1 MESHNV
7 AAAHLSP
14 EDIDADLANQRKEV
28 IAPPIRSSMA
38 TDIDDL
44 MDSLNDVYPSVYRYI
59 HPPTP
64 RNVMSDI
71 LDQTTELTERHSE
84 TQDTIVELRNMVSDL
99 TDEVQQVRSILTEIL
114 SILQPE

>member
-14 EDIDADLANQRKEV
+14 EDIDADLANQRN
-28 IAPPIRSSMA
+28 IAPPVRSSMA

-99 TDEVQQVRSILTEIL
+99 TDEVQQVRSILTDIL
-114 SILQPE
+114 SILQSE